1 MAYSFTNSKGV
12 TYYLHTRRQ
21 MAASGKERVLFFFA
35 KEIKEGAMD
44 AVPAGYTVVEMKTGL
59 GALLVIVECKRW
71 APPNKVGLAIVER
84 FLHVIREKSKA
95 NFGIIAATTSFTLDA
110 RKAAREYEYQ
120 LKLADFELLR
130 EMAGKFGTWHQKRG
144 CELWVPNYTSA

>member
-21 MAASGKERVLFFFA
+21 TAASGKERVLFFFA

-59 GALLVIVECKRW
+59 PVLK
-71 APPNKVGLAIVER
+71 KV
-84 FLHVIREKSKA
+84 
-95 NFGIIAATTSFTLDA
+95 
-110 RKAAREYEYQ
+110 
-120 LKLADFELLR
+120 
-130 EMAGKFGTWHQKRG
+130 
-144 CELWVPNYTSA
+144 